1 MTYSAVF
8 PLARHS
14 ALPAVPLWSVVEPVR
29 RGIAP
34 IYAEAPTGVIAFNQ
48 KCIRPNRTITIEL
61 GRPME
66 MPNERDRERARIS
79 EGDIMV
85 NSTGRGTLG
94 RVGLVSELPPD
105 IEVMRMATLL

>member
-1 MTYSAVF
+1 
-8 PLARHS
+8 
-14 ALPAVPLWSVVEPVR
+14 
-29 RGIAP
+29 
-34 IYAEAPTGVIAFNQ
+34 
-48 KCIRPNRTITIEL
+48 
-61 GRPME
+61 ME